1 MNNGSY
7 IASTRAHVIKCAG
20 KVESPTPAK
29 TRLHGARAGV
39 GLDCVSTVTVAKPLP
54 NLETGA
60 LRPARRKM
68 PPSEAEYRFRKQDA
82 GLFGLEGRHFVMFG
96 GATSGACGRTI
107 MVKDASIS
115 SWYADKEWKWSVT
128 ITPKDAHGGEY
139 GEEFLSRE
147 EWRKLVAGGKI
158 REVAWPPK
166 SGEPLTTL
174 W

>member
-1 MNNGSY
+1 MPQGNLRY
-7 IASTRAHVIKCAG
+7 VFK
-20 KVESPTPAK
+20 SPLSGR
-29 TRLHGARAGV
+29 TRLLQARRSEG
-39 GLDCVSTVTVAKPLP
+39 GRKCVRTVTAAKPLP

-128 ITPKDAHGGEY
+128 ITPKDAQGEY
-139 GEEFLSRE
+139 GEEVLSRE